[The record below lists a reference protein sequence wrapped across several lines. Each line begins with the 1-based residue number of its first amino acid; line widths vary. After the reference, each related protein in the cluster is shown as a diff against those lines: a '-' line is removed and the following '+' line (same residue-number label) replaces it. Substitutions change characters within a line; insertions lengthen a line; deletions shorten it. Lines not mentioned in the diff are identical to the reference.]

1 MTGSEPAEY
10 APIDDSYNPSIHRV
24 NNAVKSR
31 AVYPDAPVG
40 TIPEILM
47 RFSSPPQDL
56 IEKVQSRIDPL
67 IEAAEVKKGAFTPEV
82 GRKVKY

>member
-10 APIDDSYNPSIHRV
+10 APIDDSYNPSIHRI

-31 AVYPDAPVG
+31 AVHPEAPVG
-40 TIPEILM
+40 PIPEILM

-56 IEKVQSRIDPL
+56 IEKVQSRVDSL
-67 IEAAEVKKGAFTPEV
+67 IETAEVKNGTLTPEV
-82 GRKVKY
+82 GCKVKY